1 MLQTKENNTAKVGFS
16 LQDLVFTCQKLGY
29 AMALW
34 RLPNGQDFYF
44 LADFSG
50 NPQIKELDF
59 DDQADGFCLG
69 SFLSKNGEALWL
81 KSDFYCKF
89 DANFNAIE
97 HATPPFKIQQEPL
110 DTNIFLLEEGINN
123 AEKYKNL
130 VNIAIEHINEGH
142 FDKIVISRQKKLKYT
157 GSFKIID
164 SFKKLVQ
171 KYETAFVSM
180 VFLPQTNEIWMGAS
194 PETLVSISAEGV
206 FKTMSLAGTQAAV
219 DTTGHALGLGN
230 ARWSQKEIEEQA
242 YVSRYIIDC
251 LKKVR
256 VREYTEIGPK
266 TVQAGNLLHLQSIFT
281 VNLSEINFEHF
292 GTVMLKLLHPTSA
305 VCGMPLETT
314 KKFIV
319 AHEGYDRSFYS
330 GFLGPI
336 NIEKGSNLFVNL
348 RSVKVCDGLLT
359 AFAGA
364 GITADSI
371 PEKEWNET
379 EMKMETLLSVLHD

>member
-1 MLQTKENNTAKVGFS
+1 MVQTKENNSTKIGFS
-16 LQDLVFTCQKLGY
+16 LKDLVFTCQKLGY

-34 RLPNGQDFYF
+34 RLPFGHEYYF

-50 NPQIKELDF
+50 NPQIKEIDF
-59 DDQADGFCLG
+59 DDQASGFCLG

-89 DANFNAIE
+89 DANFNVVE
-97 HATPPFKIQQEPL
+97 QSTPPFEIQHEPV
-110 DTNIFLLEEGINN
+110 DTNNFFLEESINN
-123 AEKYKNL
+123 VDKYKNL
-130 VNIAIEHINEGH
+130 VNFAINNIKERH
-142 FDKIVISRQKKLKYT
+142 FDKIVISRQKKLKFK

-171 KYETAFVSM
+171 KYESAFVSM

-194 PETLVSISAEGV
+194 PETLVSISSKGI
-206 FKTMSLAGTQAAV
+206 FKTMSLAGTQAAT
-219 DTTGHALGLGN
+219 DTNGHIVSLGT

-281 VNLSEINFEHF
+281 VNLNEINFDHF
-292 GTVMLKLLHPTSA
+292 GNVMLKLLHPTSA
-305 VCGMPLETT
+305 VCGMPLEST
-314 KKFIV
+314 KKFII
-319 AHEGYDRSFYS
+319 ANEGYDRSFYS
-330 GFLGPI
+330 GFLGPV
-336 NIEKGSNLFVNL
+336 NIEESSELFVNL
-348 RSVKVCDGLLT
+348 RSVKICNGLLT